1 LDKGRG
7 ARLKPAFQGRVCLRQ
22 LINHKEKLG
31 WCLYDWANSAF
42 ATVVLAA
49 VLPVYFASL
58 VPARGADLFW
68 SSQPIPATAL
78 WGYIVSLSMALV
90 AIIAPGLGNLAD
102 RRGWRLRLLIIS
114 CLLGSLATCG
124 LFFAGPGQYLLAA
137 ALFILGNIGFAA
149 GNVFYNAYLPD
160 LAAGSEADQ
169 LSAQGFALGY
179 IGGGLMLL
187 IIFLMIQYH
196 DFLGFHDKGAAT
208 RLGFLLTGAWWFGFA
223 LPAFVWLKKVPV
235 TLGGSHVLKTPR
247 DYLKT
252 FADLRSYRDLC
263 RFLIA
268 FLLYNDGI
276 QTIIVVSAIFA
287 REELGLGAGTILGC
301 FLMIQFVAMP
311 GALLFS
317 RLAGRFNTKYAVMV
331 SLILFT
337 LIAVYASI
345 MNSTIEFWI
354 LGFAVAIV
362 LGGSQAL
369 SRSLFSSLVPK
380 RRSAE
385 FFGFYAIS
393 SKFASILGP
402 LTFAILIEMTGSN
415 RIAILALA
423 FFFVIGIV
431 FLIGVDV
438 ERGRRQA
445 QANQ

>member
-1 LDKGRG
+1 
-7 ARLKPAFQGRVCLRQ
+7 LRQ
-22 LINHKEKLG
+22 LSDQKTKLG

-42 ATVVLAA
+42 ATVILAA

-58 VPARGADLFW
+58 VPTHGAVLFW

-90 AIIAPGLGNLAD
+90 AIVAPALGNLAD

-124 LFFAGPGQYLLAA
+124 LFFAGPGQYMLAA
-137 ALFILGNIGFAA
+137 ALFVLGNIGFAA
-149 GNVFYNAYLPD
+149 GNIFYNAYLPD
-160 LAAGSEADQ
+160 LASGHEADR
-169 LSAQGFALGY
+169 LSARGFALGY

-187 IIFLMIQYH
+187 IVFLMIQQH
-196 DFLGFHDKGAAT
+196 AILGLPDKGSAT
-208 RLGFLLTGAWWFGFA
+208 RLGFLLTGVWWLGFA
-223 LPAFVWLKKVPV
+223 LPAFSWLKGVPV
-235 TLGGSHVLKTPR
+235 STRALHTLRTPR
-247 DYLKT
+247 DYLKI
-252 FADLRSYRDLC
+252 FADLRHYRDLR

-276 QTIIVVSAIFA
+276 QTIIAVSAIFA
-287 REELGLGAGTILGC
+287 REELGLGTGTILGC

-317 RLAGRFNTKYAVMV
+317 RIAGRFNTKYAVMA
-331 SLILFT
+331 SLLLFT
-337 LIAVYASI
+337 MIAVYASI
-345 MNSTIEFWI
+345 MTTATEFWL

-380 RRSAE
+380 QRSAE

-402 LTFAILIEMTGSN
+402 LTFALLIEMTGSN

-423 FFFVIGIV
+423 LFFISGIV
-431 FLIGVDV
+431 LLTGVNV
-438 ERGRRQA
+438 EEGRRQTE
-445 QANQ
+445 ANQ

>member
-1 LDKGRG
+1 M
-7 ARLKPAFQGRVCLRQ
+7 RQ
-22 LINHKEKLG
+22 FDNHKAKLG

-68 SSQPIPATAL
+68 SSHPIPATAL
-78 WGYIVSLSMALV
+78 WGYIVSFSMALV
-90 AIIAPGLGNLAD
+90 AIVAPGLGNLAD
-102 RRGWRLRLLIIS
+102 RRGWRLRLLIMA

-160 LAAGSEADQ
+160 LASGHDADR
-169 LSAQGFALGY
+169 LSARGFALGY

-187 IIFLMIQYH
+187 IVFLMIQQH
-196 DFLGFHDKGAAT
+196 AFWGLHDKETAT
-208 RLGFLLTGAWWFGFA
+208 RLGFLLTGAWWLGFA
-223 LPAFVWLKKVPV
+223 LPAFVWLKEVPV
-235 TLGGSHVLKTPR
+235 TLGVSRPLRTPS

-252 FADLRSYRDLC
+252 FADLRRYRDLS

-276 QTIIVVSAIFA
+276 QTIIAVSAIFA
-287 REELGLGAGTILGC
+287 REELGLGTGTILGC

-317 RLAGRFNTKYAVMV
+317 RLAGRFNTKYAVMT
-331 SLILFT
+331 SLTLFT
-337 LIAVYASI
+337 LIAVYAAI
-345 MNSTIEFWI
+345 MSSAIEFWI

-380 RRSAE
+380 QRSAE

-402 LTFAILIEMTGSN
+402 LTFALLIEMTGSN

-423 FFFVIGIV
+423 LFFITGIV
-431 FLIGVDV
+431 LLVGVDV

-445 QANQ
+445 ESSH

>member
-1 LDKGRG
+1 MGYRSRNK
-7 ARLKPAFQGRVCLRQ
+7 AKF
-22 LINHKEKLG
+22 G

-42 ATVVLAA
+42 ATVILAA

-58 VPARGADLFW
+58 VPEGGARLFW
-68 SSQPIPATAL
+68 SSQPVPATAL

-90 AIIAPGLGNLAD
+90 AIVAPGLGNLAD
-102 RRGWRLRLLIIS
+102 RRGWRLRLLIFF

-137 ALFILGNIGFAA
+137 ALFILSNIGFAA
-149 GNVFYNAYLPD
+149 GNIFYNAYLTD
-160 LAAGSEADQ
+160 LASGHEADR
-169 LSAQGFALGY
+169 LSARGFALGY

-187 IIFLMIQYH
+187 IVFLLIQQH
-196 DFLGFHDKGAAT
+196 AFFGLPDKGAAS

-223 LPAFVWLKKVPV
+223 LPAFAWLKDVPIKAGAAHA
-235 TLGGSHVLKTPR
+235 LRSPR
-247 DYLKT
+247 DYLKA
-252 FADLRSYRDLC
+252 FADLRRYRDLC

-276 QTIIVVSAIFA
+276 QTIIAVSAIFA
-287 REELGLGAGTILGC
+287 REELGLGTGTILGC

-317 RLAGRFNTKYAVMV
+317 RLAGRFNTKRAVMA

-337 LIAVYASI
+337 MIAVYASV
-345 MNSTIEFWI
+345 MRSALEFWI

-369 SRSLFSSLVPK
+369 SRSLFSSMVPK
-380 RRSAE
+380 QRSAE

-393 SKFASILGP
+393 SKFASIFGP
-402 LTFAILIEMTGSN
+402 LTFALFIELTGSN

-423 FFFVIGIV
+423 IFFVIGIV
-431 FLIGVDV
+431 LLIGVDV
-438 ERGRRQA
+438 EKGRNQA
-445 QANQ
+445 EANHQA

>member
-1 LDKGRG
+1 M
-7 ARLKPAFQGRVCLRQ
+7 RQ
-22 LINHKEKLG
+22 LFNNKPQFG

-42 ATVVLAA
+42 ATVILAA

-68 SSQPIPATAL
+68 SSHPVPATAL

-90 AIIAPGLGNLAD
+90 AIVAPGLGNLAD

-149 GNVFYNAYLPD
+149 GNIFYNAYLPD
-160 LAAGSEADQ
+160 LTSGHETDR
-169 LSAQGFALGY
+169 LSAYGFALGY

-187 IIFLMIQYH
+187 IVFLMIQQH
-196 DFLGFHDKGAAT
+196 ALLGLHDKGAAT
-208 RLGFLLTGAWWFGFA
+208 RLGFLFTGFWWLGFA
-223 LPAFVWLKKVPV
+223 LPAFKWLKNVPV
-235 TLGGSHVLKTPR
+235 TKGATHALRTPR

-252 FADLRSYRDLC
+252 FADLRRYRDLR

-276 QTIIVVSAIFA
+276 QTIIAVSAIFA
-287 REELGLGAGTILGC
+287 REELGLGTGTILGC

-317 RLAGRFNTKYAVMV
+317 RLAGHFNTKHAIMV

-337 LIAVYASI
+337 LIAAYASI
-345 MNSTIEFWI
+345 MNSAIEFWF
-354 LGFAVAIV
+354 LGFAVALV

-380 RRSAE
+380 QRSAE

-402 LTFAILIEMTGSN
+402 LTFALLIELTGSN

-423 FFFVIGIV
+423 IFFVIGIV
-431 FLIGVDV
+431 LLVGVNV
-438 ERGRRQA
+438 EKGRKQA
-445 QANQ
+445 ESEC